1 MSGQPPHRMERHR
14 IAFDRSM
21 ALAPAICPGDR
32 QLDLLVTG
40 GDAHLV
46 GQAADGGGRDAG
58 DTFGPFRGV
67 GLHPL
72 FEQLEGRYRCGAIG
86 QLEVTQQ
93 GRIGPFGVVGDSL
106 LGQAVPPVEV
116 CRAQRIH
123 NVAVGFAQHHAE
135 IIAGRILVDELPR
148 VGISGKE
155 FPVVQPQPDQFMTV
169 SDLTR
174 AAIVVSDNTAANL
187 LLSKLGGPSVVTEFA
202 RSCGDAITRLDRNE
216 PTLND
221 NESGDLRDTTSP
233 RAMATLMNKVL
244 CGNRLSSTSRD
255 LLLQWLRDCDT
266 GHDRLRAKLPKD
278 WLVGDKTGTGGH
290 GAVND
295 VAIAIPPG
303 RSPIL
308 IAAFLSEGKA
318 DRSALVAAHASI
330 SRLVADHFA

>member
-1 MSGQPPHRMERHR
+1 MNNPSCTRRDFLIAIASTMATIPALSAASFEGEPASIAEIEARVGGRVGVFALDTGSGKVLAHRPDERF
-14 IAFDRSM
+14 AMCSTFKWV
-21 ALAPAICPGDR
+21 LAATVLAQVERNLLSLGDHVLYG
-32 QLDLLVTG
+32 QADLLAYAPVTSK
-40 GDAHLV
+40 H
-46 GQAADGGGRDAG
+46 AAKG
-58 DTFGPFRGV
+58 
-67 GLHPL
+67 
-72 FEQLEGRYRCGAIG
+72 
-86 QLEVTQQ
+86 
-93 GRIGPFGVVGDSL
+93 
-106 LGQAVPPVEV
+106 
-116 CRAQRIH
+116 
-123 NVAVGFAQHHAE
+123 
-135 IIAGRILVDELPR
+135 
-148 VGISGKE
+148 
-155 FPVVQPQPDQFMTV
+155 FMTV

-278 WLVGDKTGTGGH
+278 WLVGDKTGTGGP

>member
-1 MSGQPPHRMERHR
+1 LDTGSGKVLAHRPDERFAMCSTFKWVLAATVLAQMERNLL
-14 IAFDRSM
+14 S
-21 ALAPAICPGDR
+21 LGDHVLYG
-32 QLDLLVTG
+32 QADLLAYAPVTSK
-40 GDAHLV
+40 H
-46 GQAADGGGRDAG
+46 AAKG
-58 DTFGPFRGV
+58 
-67 GLHPL
+67 
-72 FEQLEGRYRCGAIG
+72 
-86 QLEVTQQ
+86 
-93 GRIGPFGVVGDSL
+93 
-106 LGQAVPPVEV
+106 
-116 CRAQRIH
+116 
-123 NVAVGFAQHHAE
+123 
-135 IIAGRILVDELPR
+135 
-148 VGISGKE
+148 
-155 FPVVQPQPDQFMTV
+155 FMTV

-278 WLVGDKTGTGGH
+278 WLVGDKTGTGEH